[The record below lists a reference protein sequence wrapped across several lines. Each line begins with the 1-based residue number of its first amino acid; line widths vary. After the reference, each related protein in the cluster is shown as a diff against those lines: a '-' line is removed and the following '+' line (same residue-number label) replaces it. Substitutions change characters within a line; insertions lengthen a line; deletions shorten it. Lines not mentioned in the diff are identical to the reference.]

1 MLMSSKPDFSHQN
14 PLYEI
19 KQDDKFFTK
28 LVSKET
34 SIANPSFRS
43 GVSVAVPFVWET
55 RPGTPRHKL
64 FPDPD
69 SLPPTLTPPP
79 SYYFTPTPNHQN
91 RATKRQYSKSKL
103 LNFLLLR
110 IIHFKKSTHQV
121 TMSPSS
127 PFSFSPSPSSS
138 SSLSSYSSGNS
149 SVPSKIGRGR
159 RRRLLSLG
167 SVFDDDDFQVSMQR
181 SKSVL
186 CFGS

>member
-19 KQDDKFFTK
+19 KPEDKFFTK

-55 RPGTPRHKL
+55 QPGTPRHKL
-64 FPDPD
+64 FPDPH

-79 SYYFTPTPNHQN
+79 SYYFTPTPNHEN
-91 RATKRQYSKSKL
+91 LTKKHSKSKL

-110 IIHFKKSTHQV
+110 IIHFKKGTQV
-121 TMSPSS
+121 AMSPS
-127 PFSFSPSPSSS
+127 SPSSS

-149 SVPSKIGRGR
+149 SVPSKISRGR
-159 RRRLLSLG
+159 RRRLLSMG
-167 SVFDDDDFQVSMQR
+167 SVFDDDDFQVSMPR

>member
-55 RPGTPRHKL
+55 QPGTPRHKL
-64 FPDPD
+64 FPNPD

-79 SYYFTPTPNHQN
+79 SYYFTPTPNHGN
-91 RATKRQYSKSKL
+91 LNKKHSKSKL

-110 IIHFKKSTHQV
+110 IIHFKKGTQV

-149 SVPSKIGRGR
+149 SMPSKIGRGR
-159 RRRLLSLG
+159 RRRLLSMG
-167 SVFDDDDFQVSMQR
+167 SVFDDDFEVSMPR

-186 CFGS
+186 CFRS

>member
-1 MLMSSKPDFSHQN
+1 MSTKPDFSHQN

-19 KQDDKFFTK
+19 KQDDKLFTK

-55 RPGTPRHKL
+55 QPGTPRHKL

-79 SYYFTPTPNHQN
+79 SYYFTPTPNHEN
-91 RATKRQYSKSKL
+91 PATKKYSKSKL

-110 IIHFKKSTHQV
+110 IIHFKKGTQV

-138 SSLSSYSSGNS
+138 SSLSSYSSSSRSGN
-149 SVPSKIGRGR
+149 PSKIGRGR
-159 RRRLLSLG
+159 RRLLSMG
-167 SVFDDDDFQVSMQR
+167 SVYDDDDFQVSMTR

-186 CFGS
+186 CFRS

>member
-1 MLMSSKPDFSHQN
+1 MSSKPDFSHQN

-19 KQDDKFFTK
+19 KPEDKFFTK

-55 RPGTPRHKL
+55 QPGTPRHKL
-64 FPDPD
+64 FPDPH

-79 SYYFTPTPNHQN
+79 SYYFTPTPNHEN
-91 RATKRQYSKSKL
+91 LTTKKHSKSKL

-110 IIHFKKSTHQV
+110 IIHFKKGTQV
-121 TMSPSS
+121 TMSPS
-127 PFSFSPSPSSS
+127 SPSSS

-159 RRRLLSLG
+159 RRRLLSMG
-167 SVFDDDDFQVSMQR
+167 SVLFDDDDFQVSMPR